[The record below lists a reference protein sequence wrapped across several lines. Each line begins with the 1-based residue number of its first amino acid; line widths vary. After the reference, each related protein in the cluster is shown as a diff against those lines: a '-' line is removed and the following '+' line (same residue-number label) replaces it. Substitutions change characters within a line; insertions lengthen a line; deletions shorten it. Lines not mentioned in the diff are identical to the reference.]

1 MRLLLLSDIHANH
14 TALAAVLRD
23 ALARGFD
30 QVVNLGDALGY
41 GPHPREVL
49 RALRDLNATCVRGNH
64 EQMLLDHAGA
74 ANGRGLRGRLGLGGQ
89 SLGGQGL
96 GGPGGPGQ
104 HSQVQGSVVWTAL
117 LWQLGRLSADDL
129 AWVQGWPDG
138 LDDPAVGAR
147 YRHGTPV
154 SLDAYTDSVTA
165 ARDAFA
171 QWSGRLGF
179 VGHTHVPGVYATLN
193 APVGEWIKFQ
203 ALREGGSY
211 PVPPGARVIL
221 NPGSV
226 GQPRDGNPDASYGLF
241 DTARG
246 VFEVL
251 RVPYDLDRAQAAA
264 LEAGLPPV
272 LAARLAL
279 GR

>member
-1 MRLLLLSDIHANH
+1 MGRYHGAVRLLLLSDIHANH
-14 TALAAVLRD
+14 TALEAVLRD
-23 ALARGFD
+23 ALARGFGR
-30 QVVNLGDALGY
+30 VVNLGDALGY

-49 RALRDLNATCVRGNH
+49 ATLRDLNATCVRGNH
-64 EQMLLDHAGA
+64 EQMLLDHAGVGT
-74 ANGRGLRGRLGLGGQ
+74 GRGRRGRLI
-89 SLGGQGL
+89 LGGQG
-96 GGPGGPGQ
+96 GPG
-104 HSQVQGSVVWTAL
+104 SGSVVWDAL
-117 LWQLGRLSADDL
+117 LWQLARLSAADL
-129 AWVQGWPDG
+129 AWVQSWPDG

-154 SLDAYTDSVTA
+154 SLDAYTDSVTT

-171 QWSGRLGF
+171 QWGGRLGF

-211 PVPPGARVIL
+211 VVPPGARVIL

-226 GQPRDGNPDASYGLF
+226 GQPRDGNPAASYALYDTVRGLF
-241 DTARG
+241 
-246 VFEVL
+246 EVV